1 MADTIIELPLQGSDN
16 VLEIDCSQLPE
27 QSNELCD
34 ILIQEEAPLKFYLQ
48 LAVEYYRQHQ
58 ADEAISMLKM
68 GLANVKVPDPIEKV
82 PLINCLAAIYLQ
94 KARRARHNPLQVAAV
109 GSATTA
115 ADDAAASERDQYLE
129 LATALFN
136 EADRIDSQQPLTW
149 LGKGTLYWLR
159 RQSDLALDQFRGALE
174 QDPHNIAAKFGVAR
188 IQFHSKKYREA
199 LASYQELLRY
209 RPAHVPDPR
218 LGIGLCFYK
227 LGMIKE
233 AKHAFERAIQVNPQ
247 ELSAR
252 VLLAI
257 MYFNEFKTQ
266 LVKSGQPNTPI
277 LEIGMDYLKSAVTLN
292 QRHPVVSDLLADYFF
307 TRQDPA
313 NSLAFACSGIINAD
327 TPAIEAES
335 HYQAARNYHR
345 LEDYERAFDHY
356 QRAVKLNATH
366 HLARFGLGQV
376 LLHRQKLP
384 EALALF
390 EQFVEMHPTCIEAWN
405 MLGAI
410 HARLPSHQAQALQA
424 FDRVLQLVATDSA
437 NEALANDPGLFID
450 MGKTYEQTNLAQAL
464 KAYEKAIALY
474 SQHPPDTESTSRVP
488 VELYNNVGALHHA
501 LHNYDTAATFYEK
514 AQPSSTAEKT
524 PMAYTVMYNL
534 ARLREYQRRP
544 GEAQELYRQIMAA
557 HPAYLDAYLR
567 LGVIAQE
574 SGQAPNAEGWYLD
587 AQDIDGQA
595 VLPQV
600 LTGLLQVDRKQLR
613 PARHTLERVL
623 KDCDRHELYSLVAIG
638 NIYLKTARN
647 EPQKELRIKL
657 YQRAIEFFDTVLGR
671 DSKNLYAAQGVG
683 IALAERGAYSDAGV
697 IFNHVREACGDALP
711 MVTLNLGHV
720 AMEQGL
726 YRNAIYLYETCLRKA
741 SQFTPSNRVF
751 QQVFSKELFMSLSRA
766 HYVMGKT
773 DKNPQSMRH
782 ALTQAQKASAL
793 DPTDLATLYDIALI
807 EQTFAQLV
815 SEKSADFRSTS
826 DVRKAIAHL
835 EHSKRLFEFLVKQP
849 SAPAANGTSTGA
861 KPGPFAAL
869 PYDKK
874 LTEQR
879 VNFSE
884 SLLSKLKKHLEE
896 QQKLETARESTIEA
910 TRRKREEDRLRRQA
924 EEVEREQAQAEER
937 RLVEE
942 ERQRL
947 QEKVRQEMQELS
959 QTAAADSDDD
969 AKRKSKG
976 KKKSRPRNREH
987 VGNEDEDGF
996 ASGGDNDHHDDD
1008 AAGGEAIPKRKR
1020 TAKPRLRRRKVL
1032 QEGGDLVSGGGLE
1045 DEGDDEQSATNGEEH
1060 TPRKKYKSKAFV
1072 ESDDDSS

>member
-27 QSNELCD
+27 QCSELCD

-58 ADEAISMLKM
+58 ADEAISMLKV

-94 KARRARHNPLQVAAV
+94 KARRARHNPLHVAAV
-109 GSATTA
+109 GNATTA

-188 IQFHSKKYREA
+188 IQFHGKKYREA

-277 LEIGMDYLKSAVTLN
+277 LEIGMDYLKTAVTIN

-307 TRQDPA
+307 TRQDPT

-345 LEDYERAFDHY
+345 LEDYERACDHY

-366 HLARFGLGQV
+366 HLARFGLGQI
-376 LLHRQKLP
+376 LLHHQKLP

-390 EQFVEMHPTCIEAWN
+390 EQFVETHPACIEAWN

-410 HARLPSHQAQALQA
+410 HARLPNHQAQALQA
-424 FDRVLQLVATDSA
+424 FDRVLQLVATDSV

-464 KAYEKAIALY
+464 KAYEKAVALY
-474 SQHPPDTESTSRVP
+474 NHRQSDAVP
-488 VELYNNVGALHHA
+488 AELYNNVGALHHA
-501 LHNYDTAATFYEK
+501 LRDYDSAATFYQK
-514 AQPSSTAEKT
+514 AQPPATAEKA

-534 ARLREYQRRP
+534 ARLKECQQRP
-544 GEAQELYRQIMAA
+544 DEAQDLYRQIVAA

-574 SGQAPNAEGWYLD
+574 SGQAPNAEGWFLD

-595 VLPQV
+595 VVPQV
-600 LTGLLQVDRKQLR
+600 LTGLLQADRKQLR

-623 KDCDRHELYSLVAIG
+623 KDCDRHEAYSLVAIG

-647 EPQKELRIKL
+647 EPQKELRVKF
-657 YQRAIEFFDTVLGR
+657 YQRAIEFFDTVLTR
-671 DSKNLYAAQGVG
+671 DPKNLYAAQGVG

-697 IFNHVREACGDALP
+697 VFNHVREACGDALP
-711 MVTLNLGHV
+711 MVSLNLGHV

-741 SQFTPSNRVF
+741 SQFATSNRVF
-751 QQVFSKELFMSLSRA
+751 QQMFSKELYMSLSRA

-773 DKNPQSMRH
+773 DKNPQSMRQ

-815 SEKSADFRSTS
+815 SEKSADFRSAG

-861 KPGPFAAL
+861 KPGPSAAL

-884 SLLSKLKKHLEE
+884 SLLSKLRKHLEE
-896 QQKLETARESTIEA
+896 QQKLELARESTIKA

-924 EEVEREQAQAEER
+924 QEAEREQAQAEER

-976 KKKSRPRNREH
+976 KKKSRTRSREY
-987 VGNEDEDGF
+987 VGNEDDDGL
-996 ASGGDNDHHDDD
+996 ASGGDNDSHDDS
-1008 AAGGEAIPKRKR
+1008 AARDDVTPKRKR
-1020 TAKPRLRRRKVL
+1020 PAKPRLRRRKVL
-1032 QEGGDLVSGGGLE
+1032 QDRVRSIGGGGPE
-1045 DEGDDEQSATNGEEH
+1045 DEGDDELSAANVEEH

-1072 ESDDDSS
+1072 ESDDDSD